1 MLLLRCLLE
10 RGLVLCEGLL
20 LLLLG
25 NKLLLLLLL
34 ELLLRCWASLGGS
47 PVGAAE
53 NVVEGPGD
61 AGKKARLSLYVRIF
75 LKSSFKD
82 KEVTNKVFEVL
93 KMFVTQFPVAVSN
106 NLLPVI
112 VADVVTKKSSVLQ

>member
-1 MLLLRCLLE
+1 M
-10 RGLVLCEGLL
+10 
-20 LLLLG
+20 
-25 NKLLLLLLL
+25 LLLLL
-34 ELLLRCWASLGGS
+34 ELLWRRWAPLGGS

-82 KEVTNKVFEVL
+82 KEVTNNVFEV
-93 KMFVTQFPVAVSN
+93 
-106 NLLPVI
+106 
-112 VADVVTKKSSVLQ
+112 